1 MADKKSGGLVPLCN
15 GTVITWTMPP
25 LISGF
30 LVTSSIT
37 GSILQLINI
46 VLDVL
51 IYMPFMSALNKRQ
64 LMEENK
70 AKLGRKRSMDNID
83 LFFCNSFCR
92 NVSEC

>member
-30 LVTSSIT
+30 LV
-37 GSILQLINI
+37 
-46 VLDVL
+46 
-51 IYMPFMSALNKRQ
+51 MSALNKRQ

-70 AKLGRKRSMDNID
+70 AK
-83 LFFCNSFCR
+83 
-92 NVSEC
+92 